1 MKKIVLG
8 AIVLCSMML
17 YSCSAEDIQD
27 SEIVNTSADDSGGD
41 TGHLP
46 IKPPPPPVTP
56 VTPPTGP

>member
-27 SEIVNTSADDSGGD
+27 SEIVNTSADDSGGE
-41 TGHLP
+41 TGHTP
-46 IKPPPPPVTP
+46 VKPPPPPVNP
-56 VTPPTGP
+56 STPPPGP